1 MMRLSSLM
9 RILTLMR
16 NSLLLLPFLLL
27 SACSTFESFSFK
39 LPIELA
45 YGDAAVQADQAEGVA
60 RIEADRDVLL
70 RNDEPHTVNVNL
82 PPEMMPAV
90 DVFEVPPALAPGSAG
105 MATMS
110 DGRTLYDCVEG
121 KGGQVIC
128 FEEPGQ

>member
-1 MMRLSSLM
+1 MLNKVL
-9 RILTLMR
+9 LVLLV
-16 NSLLLLPFLLL
+16 LLL
-27 SACSTFESFSFK
+27 AGCSTFESFSFK

-70 RNDEPHTVNVNL
+70 RNNDPHTVNVNL
-82 PPEMMPAV
+82 PPEMQPAV
-90 DVFEVPPALAPGSAG
+90 EVYEVPPELAPRAPG
-105 MATMS
+105 MAIMN

>member
-1 MMRLSSLM
+1 MMMSKV
-9 RILTLMR
+9 
-16 NSLLLLPFLLL
+16 LLVLLVLLL
-27 SACSTFESFSFK
+27 SGCSTFESFSFK